1 MNRRE
6 LLIRTSAATL
16 GLTLAG
22 WSAAFAEGPRPRK
35 ILFFSKSSNFE
46 HTVIK
51 RKDGQPSFVEKL
63 LSEIAPEH
71 GIDFT
76 FSKDGS
82 LFTPQYLAGFDA
94 LMFYTSGDLLAAGK
108 DGNAPMT
115 PDGKAALIDAISNGK
130 GFVGVH
136 SATDTFPTGETSTT
150 DTNRARTWRYRNL
163 GEKADPYTRMIGAE
177 FIVHGVQQLAKL
189 RVVDPKFPGMEQA
202 GGNLELT
209 DEWYSMTD
217 FSKDLHVLLVQETAD
232 MKGLPYQRPPYPAT
246 WARRHGKGR
255 VFYSSMGHR
264 EDVWTNPAF
273 QQILFG
279 GIAWATTN
287 IDAEAT
293 PNIQAVTPDCWNLP
307 PVSAPVSSDPAK
319 YKPQQEIPPHQ

>member
-16 GLTLAG
+16 GLTLAR

-115 PDGKAALIDAISNGK
+115 PVGKAAVLDAISN
-130 GFVGVH
+130 
-136 SATDTFPTGETSTT
+136 
-150 DTNRARTWRYRNL
+150 
-163 GEKADPYTRMIGAE
+163 
-177 FIVHGVQQLAKL
+177 
-189 RVVDPKFPGMEQA
+189 
-202 GGNLELT
+202 
-209 DEWYSMTD
+209 
-217 FSKDLHVLLVQETAD
+217 
-232 MKGLPYQRPPYPAT
+232 
-246 WARRHGKGR
+246 
-255 VFYSSMGHR
+255 
-264 EDVWTNPAF
+264 
-273 QQILFG
+273 
-279 GIAWATTN
+279 
-287 IDAEAT
+287 
-293 PNIQAVTPDCWNLP
+293 
-307 PVSAPVSSDPAK
+307 
-319 YKPQQEIPPHQ
+319 